1 MACLN
6 PTKYLLQ
13 FGIDIIIRQA
23 APADAP
29 VITDFNLRLAQETED
44 LALEEPRVRKGVAAI
59 LQDPAKGLYFVAEI
73 DGTVAGQ
80 VMITY
85 EWSDWRNGNLW
96 WLQSVYVKDEF
107 RGRGVFRALFTY
119 LRDLAQ
125 KEAGVAGIRLYMH
138 AANDRARR
146 SYEALGMSQTNYVVF
161 ELDSSHAAGRG

>member
-1 MACLN
+1 MN
-6 PTKYLLQ
+6 PTNYLLQ
-13 FGIDIIIRQA
+13 FGIDILIRKA

-29 VITDFNLRLAQETED
+29 VIADFNLRLARETED
-44 LALEEPRVRKGVAAI
+44 LALDEARVRQGVRAI
-59 LQDPAKGLYFVAEI
+59 LQDPAKGLYFLAEI
-73 DGTVAGQ
+73 DGTLAGQ

-96 WLQSVYVKDEF
+96 WLQSVYVKEEF

-125 KEAGVAGIRLYMH
+125 KDAGVAGIRLYMH

-161 ELDSSHAAGRG
+161 ELVSSDAAGSG